1 MYLFPQQEALAEK
14 LAHIFNVFVR
24 SEARIRPH
32 FHMTGPSGS
41 GKTYL
46 IKQLAERAG
55 IPVLEINAAGLTAEG
70 LSGNSLSKALRNL
83 RLHWNT
89 PNIIFVDE
97 FDKLFL
103 RNGETTEGF
112 RNSVQDE
119 FLTALES
126 DTVQIFTDY
135 GKYEP
140 VRVNN
145 SLFIFAGAYSNQ
157 KIESLEELKDAGLR
171 TEFVGRVPLVLSTE
185 KIPLNELVK
194 MIHRSTL
201 FQEYS
206 ALFPEKGTKN
216 AVRQIA
222 DMVQDQD
229 REFNI
234 GIRLLNSCI
243 HQFFMGTVTNDQPR
257 TNAVKSTVAPQIG
270 KAKEV
275 VQNLFKTKAKNRNH

>member
-1 MYLFPQQEALAEK
+1 MYLFPQQEALAKK
-14 LAHIFNVFVR
+14 LAHIFNVLVQ

-46 IKQLAERAG
+46 IKQLAEQAG
-55 IPVLEINAAGLTAEG
+55 IPVLEVNAAGLTAEG

-89 PNIIFVDE
+89 PNIVFVDE

-103 RNGETTEGF
+103 RNGESTESF
-112 RNSVQDE
+112 RHSVQDE

-140 VRVNN
+140 IRINN

-157 KIESLEELKDAGLR
+157 RIETLSELQEAGLR
-171 TEFVGRVPLVLSTE
+171 TEFVGRVPLVLFTE
-185 KIPLNELVK
+185 KVPLSELTK
-194 MIHRSTL
+194 MISKSSL
-201 FQEYS
+201 FNDYS
-206 ALFPEKGTKN
+206 SLFPERGTKESIK
-216 AVRQIA
+216 QIA
-222 DMVQDQD
+222 EMVTEQDKT
-229 REFNI
+229 FNI

-243 HQFFMGTVTNDQPR
+243 HQYFMDASYARPDTTKP
-257 TNAVKSTVAPQIG
+257 TATTQIR
-270 KAKEV
+270 KAKES
-275 VQNLFKTKAKNRNH
+275 VQALFKNKTKSHDH

>member
-1 MYLFPQQEALAEK
+1 MYLFPQQEALANK
-14 LAHIFNVFVR
+14 LSHIFNVFVR

-41 GKTYL
+41 GKTFL
-46 IKQLAERAG
+46 IKQLAEKAG
-55 IPVLEINAAGLTAEG
+55 IPVLEVNAAGLTAEG

-83 RLHWNT
+83 RLHWNQ

-126 DTVQIFTDY
+126 DSFQIFTDY

-140 VRVNN
+140 VRINN

-157 KIESLEELKDAGLR
+157 KIETLEELKDAGLR

-185 KIPLNELVK
+185 KIPLEELVK
-194 MIHRSTL
+194 MINRSTL
-201 FQEYS
+201 FQEYVT
-206 ALFPEKGTKN
+206 LFPEKGTRA
-216 AVRQIA
+216 AVKQIA
-222 DMVQDQD
+222 DMVCEQD

-243 HQFFMGTVTNDQPR
+243 HQFFMGASHEQQR
-257 TNAVKSTVAPQIG
+257 TNQAKPTAAPQIG
-270 KAKEV
+270 KTKEV
-275 VQNLFKTKAKNRNH
+275 IQSLFKNKTKNRHH